1 MINIAIVEDEK
12 LYVSQFKEY
21 ISRYEKESGNRI
33 NVSVFPD
40 GAEIVENY

>member
-21 ISRYEKESGNRI
+21 HDMRRK
-33 NVSVFPD
+33 
-40 GAEIVENY
+40 VETELM